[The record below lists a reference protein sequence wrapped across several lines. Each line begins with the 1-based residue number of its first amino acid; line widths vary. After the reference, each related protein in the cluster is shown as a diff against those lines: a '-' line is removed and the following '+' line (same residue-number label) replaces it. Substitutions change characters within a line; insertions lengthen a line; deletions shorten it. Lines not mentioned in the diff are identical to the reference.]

1 MPVVGAVTAK
11 KCTCAQLRVYKSIG
25 ELAMRESLGMSKG
38 KEGGFTLVE
47 MMVALLVL
55 AVLIAISA
63 PGLSNLIKNNRM
75 LSHLYGMRAAL
86 NGARSEALS
95 QRNFVTLCRSVDGVS
110 CSAGDWN
117 TGFIAFLDDDG
128 DRAVDDPN
136 DQVFISKVIDED
148 TLTVT
153 YSGGDWVQF
162 DSRGYAAKSSQGLF
176 TVCDERGADDARAVR
191 ITAGGMVVALD
202 PNDPAITC
210 P

>member
-1 MPVVGAVTAK
+1 MS
-11 KCTCAQLRVYKSIG
+11 RV
-25 ELAMRESLGMSKG
+25 
-38 KEGGFTLVE
+38 KEGGFTLIE
-47 MMVALLVL
+47 MMVALVVL
-55 AVLIAISA
+55 AVLIVVGA
-63 PGLSNLIKNNRM
+63 PGFSDLIKNNRM
-75 LSHLYGMRAAL
+75 LSHVYAMRAAL
-86 NGARSEALS
+86 NGARSEALA
-95 QRNFVTLCRSVDGVS
+95 QRNFITSCRSTDGVS

-148 TLTVT
+148 SLTVT

-162 DSRGYAAKSSQGLF
+162 DSRGYAAKGSQGLF
-176 TVCDERGADDARAVR
+176 TVCDDRGADDARAVR
-191 ITAGGMVVALD
+191 VTAGGMVVALD